1 MKEGGVLLQHIISVL
16 VENKPRVLARVASL
30 FARRGYNIESLAV
43 GPTQDPAISRITLV
57 VNGNEDILEQITKQ
71 LYKLIEVLKV
81 GDFTNTSYVDRELA
95 LIKVNAPAVVRG
107 EVAQIAEIF
116 RARIVD
122 IEEKSLTVEVTGTPD
137 KIDALEQLL
146 RKYGIIE
153 MTRTGRIAL
162 ARGSK
167 SL

>member
-1 MKEGGVLLQHIISVL
+1 MQHIISVL

-43 GPTQDPAISRITLV
+43 GPTQDPQISRITLV
-57 VNGNEDILEQITKQ
+57 VHGNEDILEQITKQ
-71 LYKLIEVLKV
+71 LYKLIEVIKV

-95 LIKVNAPAVVRG
+95 LIKVNAPAAVRS

-122 IEEKSLTVEVTGTPD
+122 VEEKSLTVEVTGTPD